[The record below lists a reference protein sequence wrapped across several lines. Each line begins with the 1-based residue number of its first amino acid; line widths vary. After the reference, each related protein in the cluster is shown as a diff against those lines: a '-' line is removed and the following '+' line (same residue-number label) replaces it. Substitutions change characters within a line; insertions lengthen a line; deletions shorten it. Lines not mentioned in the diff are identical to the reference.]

1 VNPRCRIVGLAVI
14 TAAALPQLAGAQS
27 AGPYTSSLRS
37 EFSAGQEQR
46 EALRGGLFEP
56 RIEAALYFV
65 NNIEL
70 TDVPADEVDL
80 AGVEAAPGFY
90 AAYNGARATGAID
103 YSLIGRAWED
113 SDYNDVSHRL
123 SSNGE
128 YAVVPELFYIQGSAT
143 YEDAVIDPAAGANYG
158 GLGIFGDTNITEVA
172 TASVSPY
179 LEKRFNDFQL
189 DARYSYGR
197 VWYLDNEPSTGLLLN
212 YDDSEDQTILLS
224 VSTAEQDGAV
234 DGRVFYEWQAS
245 DFERSVPYRY
255 ERAGAEM
262 GFRLTET
269 LRFVGDGGME
279 TDLDVSTQDGGLD
292 TEYWHAGLLWT
303 PDSRTTAEARYGQRF
318 FGDSYLFRLSREV
331 RDLTFDLSYSEDPE
345 VETRRLSLGEI
356 DPGNLPPRPPG
367 FDLSFASSYPFILRA
382 AQMTVRAEGARTRVS
397 LSGYD
402 IERDYIRAFPAD
414 ETTIGTQLRV
424 VRDFTADTYGELRA
438 RYEEVE
444 QGIDLNSTSAELR
457 TYYDS
462 EYLLR
467 LTYEGWVNLAPS
479 AEAGYLLRGGDTNYE
494 GYWLALRFVYV
505 F

>member
-1 VNPRCRIVGLAVI
+1 
-14 TAAALPQLAGAQS
+14 
-27 AGPYTSSLRS
+27 
-37 EFSAGQEQR
+37 
-46 EALRGGLFEP
+46 
-56 RIEAALYFV
+56 
-65 NNIEL
+65 
-70 TDVPADEVDL
+70 
-80 AGVEAAPGFY
+80 
-90 AAYNGARATGAID
+90 
-103 YSLIGRAWED
+103 
-113 SDYNDVSHRL
+113 
-123 SSNGE
+123 
-128 YAVVPELFYIQGSAT
+128 
-143 YEDAVIDPAAGANYG
+143 
-158 GLGIFGDTNITEVA
+158 
-172 TASVSPY
+172 
-179 LEKRFNDFQL
+179 
-189 DARYSYGR
+189 
-197 VWYLDNEPSTGLLLN
+197 LLLN
-212 YDDSEDQTILLS
+212 FDDSEDQTVLLS

-494 GYWLALRFVYV
+494 GYWLALRFRYT